1 MSRTFAESMEEAQRI
16 SIVYSERQV
25 WYQSKFMW
33 LFLFLLGV
41 LLCYPYSFGTSF
53 HYFIYRA
60 LFCIV
65 ILFSVYALNLK
76 RSLVAFALIL
86 AAPPIIQHTIY
97 AADLRTQT
105 AVINSFLSL
114 AFDVFIVIVIFRR
127 IFAKAKADAEAIFGA
142 LCIYLFVGF
151 SFASIF
157 RLTTYFEPHAFY
169 LDPTVNSH
177 TIFDRLDA
185 VYYSFGTMTSLGANG
200 ITPVSGEAR
209 LLTIIEALLGVLFLA
224 VLVSRLLAAYG
235 VKDALLPSRSA
246 EVSTLDSQKSAS

>member
-1 MSRTFAESMEEAQRI
+1 MGRTFAESMEEAQRI
-16 SIVYSERQV
+16 IVSRERRA
-25 WYQSKFMW
+25 WYQNKFLW

-41 LLCYPYSFGTSF
+41 LLCYPYSFGNNF
-53 HYFIYRA
+53 HYFLYRA

-76 RSLVAFALIL
+76 RSLMAVALIL
-86 AAPPIIQHTIY
+86 AAPPIIQHTVY
-97 AADLRTQT
+97 AADLKTQA
-105 AVINSFLSL
+105 AVINSFLAL
-114 AFDVFIVIVIFRR
+114 AFDVLIVIVIFRR
-127 IFAKAKADAEAIFGA
+127 IFAKAKADAESIFGA

-169 LDPTVNSH
+169 LDPAVNSH
-177 TIFDRLDA
+177 AIFDRLDA

-200 ITPVSGEAR
+200 IIPVSGEAR

-224 VLVSRLLAAYG
+224 VLVSRLLSVYV
-235 VKDALLPSRSA
+235 VKGPLPP
-246 EVSTLDSQKSAS
+246 TDQ